1 METDKK
7 HDKQADAPKPAESVL
22 TQFSSPLVQRNIKET
37 KRLRRIHVD
46 IETGCEKSFTE
57 EIIEDIVDLTGQVT
71 PVRPAAVFCKKNLEN
86 IDPKNF
92 VKAAEEEETKKN
104 GNQKESN
111 DNNNLKVLKDGE
123 CRSCGKQFK
132 GIIGLRSH
140 IARNKVCGMKW
151 KEDRRKSKIQ
161 NEENSNSSISS
172 DDNTTASTTM
182 MSESS
187 TIMTR
192 SRRSLLDSPSDTI
205 GSSEASASTTSV
217 TSSSSY
223 VASSRRLTS

>member
-71 PVRPAAVFCKKNLEN
+71 PVRPGALFCKKNLEN

-92 VKAAEEEETKKN
+92 AKAAEGSNTFEETKEN
-104 GNQKESN
+104 GNQKKSN
-111 DNNNLKVLKDGE
+111 DNN
-123 CRSCGKQFK
+123 
-132 GIIGLRSH
+132 
-140 IARNKVCGMKW
+140 
-151 KEDRRKSKIQ
+151 
-161 NEENSNSSISS
+161 
-172 DDNTTASTTM
+172 
-182 MSESS
+182 
-187 TIMTR
+187 
-192 SRRSLLDSPSDTI
+192 
-205 GSSEASASTTSV
+205 
-217 TSSSSY
+217 
-223 VASSRRLTS
+223 